1 MGGEESEVS
10 SEDPDACLPSFGGEF
25 SFESWAGSLARQ
37 VLKSGTSF
45 AHFLSTT
52 LHLHRS
58 DVPSAPTAL
67 SPIPS
72 PSALRRGGAHGKGT
86 VIGRA
91 LHVLV
96 MALNFLHSGLRPVP
110 PEPLRR
116 LRCIGGLAV
125 TLGRVAAGGP
135 RYPSV
140 PAGVALTLWRGRVS
154 CLIFCCRVGLGC
166 RTMTELPVSSL
177 PGPRPA

>member
-45 AHFLSTT
+45 AQFLSTT

-67 SPIPS
+67 FPIPS
-72 PSALRRGGAHGKGT
+72 PSALPVGRSTRRRGGAHGKGT

-96 MALNFLHSGLRPVP
+96 MALNFLHSGLMP

-116 LRCIGGLAV
+116 L
-125 TLGRVAAGGP
+125 
-135 RYPSV
+135 
-140 PAGVALTLWRGRVS
+140 
-154 CLIFCCRVGLGC
+154 
-166 RTMTELPVSSL
+166 
-177 PGPRPA
+177 PGPLHVSV